1 MWEPLAC
8 ELLAVCLLER
18 WSAADARF
26 GDARLR
32 ESNPSLARQPRPRQ
46 ALAHVLPIGW
56 VSIVQ
61 RADEGLTSKSRLSL
75 QPLAG
80 VCAGRGAIAELR
92 RRRRQES
99 VVRVVGRGKL
109 AVGCD
114 RVGID
119 AG

>member
-1 MWEPLAC
+1 MDRIWIS
-8 ELLAVCLLER
+8 
-18 WSAADARF
+18 WSPTKTTSSTAFR
-26 GDARLR
+26 
-32 ESNPSLARQPRPRQ
+32 SSLVRQPRLQQ
-46 ALAHVLPIGW
+46 ALAHVVPIGW
-56 VSIVQ
+56 VPIVQ
-61 RADEGLTSKSRLSL
+61 RADEGLSSKSRLPL
-75 QPLAG
+75 QHLAG
-80 VCAGRGAIAELR
+80 VGAGRGAIAELR